1 MERNRPKI
9 IIADDHTLVA
19 EACKK
24 LLDAEYDVVATV
36 GDGRALVRA
45 ASTLKPQLIV
55 VDVAMPLLNG
65 LDAGQQ
71 IKQMLPSVKLVY
83 LTMSQD
89 ADMAA
94 EAFRRGASA
103 YLLKTCAASELTVAV
118 REVLKGRSYL
128 SPAIA
133 SDTVDFLLRQGKVL
147 VEEGDRLTERQREV
161 LQLLAEGK
169 SMKEI
174 ASVLNLT
181 PRTVAFHKYRI
192 MEALHVHTNAE
203 LVRYEVTYKM
213 SEDRAMHG
221 IAVALLAED
230 RERLTTLQ
238 DSLQAAR
245 LGWEVFSHVGFPIY
259 ATDIVQLQDSHAEV
273 VIIDIPTQNA
283 QRAIQAIKLIRATT
297 LQIAIFAY
305 GEMTQPTNVVA
316 SMRAGA
322 SEYVDCSRGHK
333 DLAEALARF
342 ISFKGKKGGSGGS
355 GNDPEGGDEARVAV
369 YKPRAPHSDK
379 VDPPVWK
386 AKQTVS

>member
-1 MERNRPKI
+1 MERTRPKI

-24 LLDAEYDVVATV
+24 LLEAEYDVVATV
-36 GDGRALVRA
+36 GDGRALVQV

-55 VDVAMPLLNG
+55 IDVAIPLLNG

-83 LTMSQD
+83 LTMSQN

-128 SPAIA
+128 SPVIA

-174 ASVLNLT
+174 ASVLNL
-181 PRTVAFHKYRI
+181 
-192 MEALHVHTNAE
+192 
-203 LVRYEVTYKM
+203 
-213 SEDRAMHG
+213 
-221 IAVALLAED
+221 
-230 RERLTTLQ
+230 
-238 DSLQAAR
+238 
-245 LGWEVFSHVGFPIY
+245 
-259 ATDIVQLQDSHAEV
+259 
-273 VIIDIPTQNA
+273 
-283 QRAIQAIKLIRATT
+283 
-297 LQIAIFAY
+297 
-305 GEMTQPTNVVA
+305 
-316 SMRAGA
+316 
-322 SEYVDCSRGHK
+322 
-333 DLAEALARF
+333 
-342 ISFKGKKGGSGGS
+342 
-355 GNDPEGGDEARVAV
+355 
-369 YKPRAPHSDK
+369 APHSVMKYVSRISDK
-379 VDPPVWK
+379 LGIWSREPTVVQSSGALKEPRKAGFAVKKPGSEDYVWFGPNWEPAAAEPVFKPGLHGGSTHVALAIAVRVARDRWTDADDKRYSTAFKKMIFDWADEIGKIPK
-386 AKQTVS
+386 ALTGLKRALANRKRKRKVC